1 MKTKWNMGW
10 VLLALPFL
18 AIISVI
24 AFAPTVHAHNGKP
37 GIDKAAVY
45 QFVRTNI
52 ISKMDGLRG
61 DVKVKMY
68 SRCPSGGFTQRMA
81 ENQLN
86 TDGFIYGNILEWKG
100 CETDEFCEY
109 KINMEKNI
117 ALLRDKKLT
126 KFQPVASYVAAKKK
140 LLKL

>member
-1 MKTKWNMGW
+1 MKTKWNMAW

-24 AFAPTVHAHNGKP
+24 AFAPTVHAHTGKST
-37 GIDKAAVY
+37 IDKEAVHR
-45 QFVRTNI
+45 FVRTNI

-61 DVKVKMY
+61 DMKVKMY
-68 SRCPSGGFTQRMA
+68 SRCPSGFTQRMA

-86 TDGFIYGNILEWKG
+86 TDGFIYGSILEWKG
-100 CETDEFCEY
+100 CETDNYCEY
-109 KINMEKNI
+109 KINIEKNI